1 MKPYTRSIIPLF
13 HILVILPFLLVASGC
28 AGEQEEK
35 AAAGPGSGERVI
47 TIGMSFTEFKS
58 IYPEAVLS
66 DDGQWEYE
74 DSLHG
79 VDGTWIYSFS
89 DRRLSW
95 FVFNAYEP
103 EISGETFQRC
113 LEATRRLIGEYS
125 MRYGKPAKET
135 RGIEQYRDPK
145 LLPHAG
151 YSVLEARWSAGSSM
165 VEVQFHFMGDK
176 DQYRFFVTVGG
187 RAV

>member
-1 MKPYTRSIIPLF
+1 MKPYTHSFITLF
-13 HILVILPFLLVASGC
+13 RTLAILSLLAAAGGC
-28 AGEQEEK
+28 VGEQEEK
-35 AAAGPGSGERVI
+35 TAGSPGSGERVI
-47 TIGMSFTEFKS
+47 AIGMSFTEFQN

-66 DDGQWEYE
+66 ADGQWEYE
-74 DSLHG
+74 ASLHG

-89 DRRLSW
+89 NRRLSW

-103 EISGETFQRC
+103 EISSETFQLC

-125 MRYGKPAKET
+125 MRYGKPAEEI

-151 YSVLEARWSAGSSM
+151 YSVLEAKWAAESSV

-187 RAV
+187 HAA